1 MPTEDELFS
10 AVDALLEVVAQD
22 ELPEPAE
29 RRRLREAAG
38 LSQAQIATAM
48 GTRREAVGNWESGRT
63 EPRPPQRAA
72 YARLLEGLATRFP
85 APAPAPGLIATASV
99 PATATAPAP
108 EAETQAPERPVPA
121 TLARPA
127 ARDETVPARAVST
140 GMPSD
145 AAPAAGR
152 NTPRRPAPTAKS
164 RPADAAGPSPVSRR
178 PAERKATAK
187 PLASAAAVDPRFAH
201 GPLAVVDVEDGQ
213 VSAYCVD
220 GLVLDVPAKS
230 LPALVDWTLTEA
242 KLGQTKLTGPG
253 KDADPLLVLTGAACE
268 RYGLPLHLTDE
279 ERLAG
284 RLPEDHKAVEQL
296 ARAEWKLTK
305 RGFGPWA
312 RIYRPARG
320 SERMCVQ
327 LCVLSWDALDTRHW
341 GAAAQLPAAELAGL
355 LGTFASRVMTPRGS
369 TAVTGLELMTALH
382 PPTRASEPDADGRRH
397 SEHNPGSL
405 GNDPVDCAPCE
416 APDGHPLLAALPR
429 FHRRTPAEVLMEEA
443 YDWARPLTDEECTR
457 RYLVGIDVNMAFAA
471 GANGTVVGLGAPT
484 RVTQP
489 VFDPKLPGSWLVDLS
504 HVDLSRVKLG
514 TQRVELDREMLPSP
528 FTPKG
533 ERPRGPAWYATPTV
547 AYAVELGYDVAPVEA
562 YVRYDNGR
570 YLDAWYGRLRDAY
583 VATMA
588 DLGVPADVP
597 PEEFLAAM
605 DGHRQRDPQLAVVV
619 SAIKATV
626 KGGIGKLRERPR
638 GEGWKPGRPWRA
650 LSRPT
655 WRPDIRAA
663 VISRTRVNMHRKIL
677 KHAAFTGRYPVA
689 VLSDCAVYAA
699 DGPSPLDF
707 LPYREGKPLPGG
719 FRLGVS
725 PGMVKH
731 EGTQSVL
738 WGEGVREQY
747 GPELNLARYIKDG
760 QVTGKDD
767 GE

>member
-341 GAAAQLPAAELAGL
+341 GAAAQLAGG
-355 LGTFASRVMTPRGS
+355 GT
-369 TAVTGLELMTALH
+369 
-382 PPTRASEPDADGRRH
+382 
-397 SEHNPGSL
+397 
-405 GNDPVDCAPCE
+405 
-416 APDGHPLLAALPR
+416 
-429 FHRRTPAEVLMEEA
+429 RRTPGHVRVQGDDAPRLHRG
-443 YDWARPLTDEECTR
+443 DRP
-457 RYLVGIDVNMAFAA
+457 
-471 GANGTVVGLGAPT
+471 GADDRSAPA
-484 RVTQP
+484 
-489 VFDPKLPGSWLVDLS
+489 DP
-504 HVDLSRVKLG
+504 
-514 TQRVELDREMLPSP
+514 
-528 FTPKG
+528 
-533 ERPRGPAWYATPTV
+533 
-547 AYAVELGYDVAPVEA
+547 
-562 YVRYDNGR
+562 
-570 YLDAWYGRLRDAY
+570 RLRA
-583 VATMA
+583 
-588 DLGVPADVP
+588 GRGRQ
-597 PEEFLAAM
+597 AAQRAQP
-605 DGHRQRDPQLAVVV
+605 RQ
-619 SAIKATV
+619 
-626 KGGIGKLRERPR
+626 
-638 GEGWKPGRPWRA
+638 PG
-650 LSRPT
+650 
-655 WRPDIRAA
+655 
-663 VISRTRVNMHRKIL
+663 
-677 KHAAFTGRYPVA
+677 
-689 VLSDCAVYAA
+689 
-699 DGPSPLDF
+699 
-707 LPYREGKPLPGG
+707 
-719 FRLGVS
+719 
-725 PGMVKH
+725 
-731 EGTQSVL
+731 
-738 WGEGVREQY
+738 
-747 GPELNLARYIKDG
+747 
-760 QVTGKDD
+760 
-767 GE
+767 